1 MFSYAV
7 LEVLIILCDPIEVV
21 VSYIKFGDNPSV
33 MQSNTTA
40 TMTSAVNLQD
50 NWIES
55 ISENVDINWMLNYNL
70 WLSSCVKT
78 HHIVKVYL
86 IKWPLN
92 EHLYEY
98 VLKLSVG
105 LNPS

>member
-1 MFSYAV
+1 MPIMFSYAV

-50 NWIES
+50 N
-55 ISENVDINWMLNYNL
+55 
-70 WLSSCVKT
+70 
-78 HHIVKVYL
+78 
-86 IKWPLN
+86 
-92 EHLYEY
+92 
-98 VLKLSVG
+98 
-105 LNPS
+105 